1 MEHCHMPLQAG
12 HDDLLRRMRRVYTV
26 ESYAAILENLR
37 AAVPDI
43 GLTTDIIVG
52 FPGETDEEFE
62 GTLAAV
68 RRFQFDGAFMFKY
81 SPRPNTPGALMEQ
94 VDDKVAS
101 ARLEE
106 LIRVQT
112 EIQIARNEAQVGRTM
127 EVMVEGPSPKNKA
140 LLQGYSRDFRMVHF
154 PAREVEPGALVA
166 IRATAAHKWGLMGE
180 WE

>member
-1 MEHCHMPLQAG
+1 
-12 HDDLLRRMRRVYTV
+12 
-26 ESYAAILENLR
+26 
-37 AAVPDI
+37 
-43 GLTTDIIVG
+43 
-52 FPGETDEEFE
+52 
-62 GTLAAV
+62 
-68 RRFQFDGAFMFKY
+68 
-81 SPRPNTPGALMEQ
+81 MEQ
-94 VDDKVAS
+94 EDDKVAS

-154 PAREVEPGALVA
+154 PAREVEPGTLVA
-166 IRATAAHKWGLMGE
+166 IRAAAAHKWGLMGE